1 VDVFIR
7 YPANSVVDIKAVT
20 SKLVANGTIVPS
32 GGVGGVGGKADK
44 TQVVSTKRYISRS

>member
-20 SKLVANGTIVPS
+20 SKLVTNGTIVP
-32 GGVGGVGGKADK
+32 GGGGGGAGGKADK
-44 TQVVSTKRYISRS
+44 T